1 MLQNLLKRIFDISP
15 YTSRIDRERA
25 ILIYGL
31 NAALLM
37 TGVIFASFSRNQ
49 QGQNLWQQMFSNTT
63 LLVTIGIFVGTGLL
77 NFVFTRQGRL
87 WASGLGMIFMWVA
100 GFTWPVITATGM
112 RGTND
117 INLVIIL
124 ILLAGFL
131 GGNRGIIAGLL
142 LSSGLGIYAI
152 SRRAQLSPPGTPDP
166 STDIFNMLLGF
177 AAIGLMTYLFIRY
190 AQVSQQEGASAAT
203 TERLKLAE
211 LTTAIVQG
219 AAQRQSVELVL
230 NNTIELIRLNYPKLY
245 HVQIFLIDDTG
256 VEAKLVASTG
266 EVGRQLIVNQHSL
279 TVGSRSVIGQVTS
292 LGQPIIARTGSEHEV
307 HRRNEL
313 LPNTVVEAAFPLR
326 VAGKIIGALDLQST
340 EQLAFTRS
348 DISSFQSLADSVAI
362 AIDNVQLVT
371 QAEQRLQENQLL
383 IEQTNRALSQ
393 VQELNARLTGQAW
406 QEFLRSKS
414 REWGVTVDFATD
426 NVEYNV
432 TLTPTLNEAS
442 RFNHLVQDD
451 KQGVQ
456 VIAVPLRVR
465 GQVVGAMEFE
475 VDNDRDFT
483 PEDINLLQEVSERFG
498 MAAESTRLLEESQR
512 VAQRE
517 ALVNQISTR
526 LQTSTNID
534 TTLAEAARSLRDT
547 LQAHRVTIRLGSIEP
562 QNGNGG
568 AS

>member
-15 YTSRIDRERA
+15 YTNRIDRERA

-87 WASGLGMIFMWVA
+87 WASSLGMIFMWVA
-100 GFTWPVITATGM
+100 GFTWPVVTATGM

-152 SRRAQLSPPGTPDP
+152 SRREQLSPPGTPNP

-190 AQVSQQEGASAAT
+190 AHVSQQEGASAAT

-256 VEAKLVASTG
+256 SEAKLVASTG
-266 EVGRQLIVNQHSL
+266 DVGRQLIINQHSL

-292 LGQPIIARTGSEHEV
+292 VGQPIIARTSSENEV

-383 IEQTNRALSQ
+383 IEQTNRALGQ

-414 REWGVTVDFATD
+414 SEWGVTVDFATD
-426 NVEYNV
+426 NVEHNV

-547 LQAHRVTIRLGSIEP
+547 LQAQRVTIRLGSIEP
-562 QNGNGG
+562 QNGNGD